1 MANSK
6 THSESC
12 ASCAN
17 RFTNIFCEHG
27 FANAPEM
34 DDQKICISYKKGEYV
49 FKEGTKPYGI
59 YCVNKGKLKLSK
71 VGADGKEQIIRLA
84 KHGDPLGYKSLLSG
98 EYYNSSAIALEDSGV
113 CFISK
118 DMFMSVLQKDN
129 VLAIELMRR
138 LSTEL
143 DQTEDQ
149 LTRIAQN
156 SVRARVAEAILFI
169 KEAYGYEPDGITI
182 DAAFSREEIANIVGT
197 ATETAIRLLSEF
209 KKENLIAFKG
219 KRVQILDVAK
229 LIKISAIND

>member
-1 MANSK
+1 MANNKSQ
-6 THSESC
+6 SENC
-12 ASCAN
+12 VHCAN
-17 RFTNIFCEHG
+17 RFTNIFCERG
-27 FANAPEM
+27 YDNAPEM
-34 DDQKICISYKKGEYV
+34 NEQKICITYKKGEYV

-84 KHGDPLGYKSLLSG
+84 KEGDPLGYKSLLSG

-118 DMFMSVLQKDN
+118 DMFMSVIQKDN
-129 VLAIELMRR
+129 VLALELMRR

-169 KEAYGYEPDGITI
+169 KEAYGFEE
-182 DAAFSREEIANIVGT
+182 DAQTVNATFSREEIANIVGT

-209 KKENLIAFKG
+209 KKDNLIAFKG
-219 KRVQILDVAK
+219 KRIQILDTSK